1 MRGLPFVKDS
11 GFFGGGILGFC
22 RVPRKGGVEPCR
34 AIVAVQLKWTLV
46 AAAMLT
52 FAFNQPS
59 VRGRSIMIDRQS
71 HGAEPQMSSDD
82 LYLEEVFTDRRV
94 GTIQRL
100 SPVDSLGRPDP
111 ERPVLYIGQTQIL
124 TAAGALP
131 LSFEIEAGNLRE
143 ATAKFAEGAKA
154 ALQQT
159 MERLEEM
166 RREAASSIIVPDAGG
181 AAAQLGGLGGMAGGG
196 KIRMP

>member
-1 MRGLPFVKDS
+1 M
-11 GFFGGGILGFC
+11 
-22 RVPRKGGVEPCR
+22 
-34 AIVAVQLKWTLV
+34 T
-46 AAAMLT
+46 
-52 FAFNQPS
+52 
-59 VRGRSIMIDRQS
+59 DRQNR
-71 HGAEPQMSSDD
+71 GVEPQMSSDD

-100 SPVDSLGRPDP
+100 SPVDAMGRPDP
-111 ERPVLYIGQTQIL
+111 ARTVLYIGQTQIL

-131 LSFEIEAGNLRE
+131 LSFEIEAASLQE
-143 ATAKFAEGAKA
+143 ASSKFGDGAKL

-166 RREAASSIIVPDAGG
+166 RRDAASSIIVPEAG
-181 AAAQLGGLGGMAGGG
+181 AAGQLGGMGGIGGMPGGG

>member
-1 MRGLPFVKDS
+1 MADKATRG
-11 GFFGGGILGFC
+11 
-22 RVPRKGGVEPCR
+22 
-34 AIVAVQLKWTLV
+34 
-46 AAAMLT
+46 
-52 FAFNQPS
+52 
-59 VRGRSIMIDRQS
+59 
-71 HGAEPQMSSDD
+71 EPQMSPEE

-100 SPVDSLGRPDP
+100 TPVNAQGQPDAK
-111 ERPVLYIGQTQIL
+111 RAVLYVGQTQIL

-131 LSFEIEAGNLRE
+131 LSFEIEAKSLDE
-143 ATAKFAEGAKA
+143 AAGKFGDAAKV

-166 RREAASSIIVPDAGG
+166 RREAASSIIVPETGPTG
-181 AAAQLGGLGGMAGGG
+181 QLGGLGGLPGGGG

>member
-1 MRGLPFVKDS
+1 MSDRSSRG
-11 GFFGGGILGFC
+11 
-22 RVPRKGGVEPCR
+22 
-34 AIVAVQLKWTLV
+34 
-46 AAAMLT
+46 
-52 FAFNQPS
+52 
-59 VRGRSIMIDRQS
+59 ID
-71 HGAEPQMSSDD
+71 PQMSADD

-100 SPVDSLGRPDP
+100 TPVDNTGAPDP
-111 ERPVLYIGQTQIL
+111 KRAVLYVGQTQIL

-131 LSFEIEAGNLRE
+131 LSFEIEAKSLVE
-143 ATAKFAEGAKA
+143 ATQKFGDAAKV

-166 RREAASSIIVPDAGG
+166 RREAASSIIVPEAG
-181 AAAQLGGLGGMAGGG
+181 AAPMGGLGGMPGGG

>member
-1 MRGLPFVKDS
+1 MSDRSSRGLD
-11 GFFGGGILGFC
+11 
-22 RVPRKGGVEPCR
+22 
-34 AIVAVQLKWTLV
+34 
-46 AAAMLT
+46 
-52 FAFNQPS
+52 
-59 VRGRSIMIDRQS
+59 
-71 HGAEPQMSSDD
+71 PQMSADD

-100 SPVDSLGRPDP
+100 TPVDGAGSPDP
-111 ERPVLYIGQTQIL
+111 KRSVLYVGQTQIL

-131 LSFEIEAGNLRE
+131 LSFEIEARSLAE
-143 ATAKFAEGAKA
+143 ATQKFGDAAKV

-166 RREAASSIIVPDAGG
+166 RREAASSIIVPEAG
-181 AAAQLGGLGGMAGGG
+181 AAAPLGGLGGMPGGG